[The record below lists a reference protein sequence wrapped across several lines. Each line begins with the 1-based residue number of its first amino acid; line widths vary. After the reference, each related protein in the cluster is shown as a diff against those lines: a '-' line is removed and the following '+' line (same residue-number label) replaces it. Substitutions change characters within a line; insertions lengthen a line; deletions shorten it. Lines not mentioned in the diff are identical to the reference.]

1 MLPFRDDTTGRHRGL
16 RTVAP
21 MPSPTVWSLTPATLA
36 RVAVTETA
44 EPTLSLTLDAELF
57 LESHPELSLGIDC
70 CGVCATPE
78 AAMGDALRECARCR
92 AVVYCGV
99 ACEAL
104 DSTSHAVSCALLG
117 FAGDL
122 TDVSRADPDRVS
134 AAAQAVRSTVANLKL
149 LGATSARAILGPR
162 GYRAGDGDDEG
173 EDGTD
178 KASRDAVK
186 LRWGAVLKLA
196 NPLKKKTKGSS
207 SSARAAATLM
217 QHGEHM
223 SYPLSIIAASW
234 MFPIVHYALMIG
246 GGLGQAERFEDEKR
260 GTQQVAPGQVHLV
273 GAAAAAAASADAS
286 WWPWLIDFAC
296 QLPKPGVEVVCVGVE
311 VVDGTADDETDE
323 KRQGKGKGNADDEN
337 DEKKNATAKAIKKSV
352 HKSTYRDFVRR
363 RETTNAP
370 GPYLIFASD
379 LTRSGDCEE
388 ILHAARRSAAPFVT
402 AVRTEIDLAVETELF
417 EAAGFEVRPWAFP
430 KSGGTTFTAPR

>member
-1 MLPFRDDTTGRHRGL
+1 MVPFRDDTTGRHRGL

-207 SSARAAATLM
+207 SARAAATLM

-246 GGLGQAERFEDEKR
+246 GGVGQA
-260 GTQQVAPGQVHLV
+260 
-273 GAAAAAAASADAS
+273 
-286 WWPWLIDFAC
+286 
-296 QLPKPGVEVVCVGVE
+296 
-311 VVDGTADDETDE
+311 
-323 KRQGKGKGNADDEN
+323 
-337 DEKKNATAKAIKKSV
+337 
-352 HKSTYRDFVRR
+352 
-363 RETTNAP
+363 
-370 GPYLIFASD
+370 
-379 LTRSGDCEE
+379 
-388 ILHAARRSAAPFVT
+388 
-402 AVRTEIDLAVETELF
+402 
-417 EAAGFEVRPWAFP
+417 
-430 KSGGTTFTAPR
+430 